1 MASLKRFFDLFL
13 LISDVYQLS
22 HPRGMNGVHDKF
34 RGPHRLARA
43 LTTNASLA
51 HFNYIL
57 EEGKGDETQS
67 A

>member
-1 MASLKRFFDLFL
+1 
-13 LISDVYQLS
+13 
-22 HPRGMNGVHDKF
+22 MNGVHDKF
-34 RGPHRLARA
+34 RGPHRKGNDRLARA

-51 HFNYIL
+51 HFNYIW